1 MDSRNSGMPR
11 GKVSLATLL
20 LAAAVATGGTS
31 HVRAERAPPA
41 PSDVY
46 LGVACRDGASACG
59 RVGVAVWLP
68 RAVDRVEARLLGT
81 HVRLATDH
89 AGSGRY
95 GFRRYWTGFVR
106 VPPTRVQPG
115 RRVRVRIAVT
125 LAGTTGTTVRRA
137 FLSPGWG

>member
-1 MDSRNSGMPR
+1 VEPRNSGMPR
-11 GKVSLATLL
+11 GKVPLTTLL
-20 LAAAVATGGTS
+20 LAAAVATGAATTDVGK
-31 HVRAERAPPA
+31 APA

-46 LGVACRDGASACG
+46 LGLACRDGASPCG

-68 RAVDRVEARLLGT
+68 RAVDRVEARLLGAR
-81 HVRLATDH
+81 VRLATSH

-95 GFRRYWTGFVR
+95 GFRRYWTGFVP
-106 VPPTRVQPG
+106 VPPARAQAG